1 MTSSYKVSNEAF
13 NPLLMELI
21 ICTFLR
27 PSLVEDQKNT
37 QVLEKSVELFCEAM
51 HLGIQGS
58 QNKLWYMF
66 PSLQKVA
73 PNWSGFDKG
82 EIKIFG
88 VIFLFY
94 S

>member
-1 MTSSYKVSNEAF
+1 MKSSWKVSNEAF

-27 PSLVEDQKNT
+27 PSLVKDQKNSK
-37 QVLEKSVELFCEAM
+37 VLDKAVELFCEAM

-58 QNKLWYMF
+58 QNKLWYMY
-66 PSLQKVA
+66 PSLQKMA

-82 EIKIFG
+82 KRRLY
-88 VIFLFY
+88 V
-94 S
+94 